1 MEFISCSLSSVQ
13 CVMCHMIT
21 RAQNAINRSHER
33 GDEGELRAT
42 GKSLFP
48 RLIPPQTGDT
58 WGETGIILHNNI
70 GTRTRHSF
78 INTGHRVYSVECGPT
93 RGKYRHGLCPDPDTP
108 RGHVTCV
115 TSHVSWEH
123 DHCMQ
128 SPAAIIAT
136 AVLCSEQGF

>member
-1 MEFISCSLSSVQ
+1 
-13 CVMCHMIT
+13 MCHMIT

-78 INTGHRVYSVECGPT
+78 INTGHRVWSVAP
-93 RGKYRHGLCPDPDTP
+93 HGENTDMACVLTLIPPGAMSRVSCVS
-108 RGHVTCV
+108 RVTG
-115 TSHVSWEH
+115 T
-123 DHCMQ
+123 
-128 SPAAIIAT
+128 
-136 AVLCSEQGF
+136 